1 MSAMS
6 ERLNGPEQARL
17 GWLAVAAA
25 PVLLAAAGLA
35 VPALVPSQLLL
46 SLMTQTV
53 INAVLATAVGF
64 AMRQSRL
71 TSFGHAAFFGL
82 AAYIVAINA
91 DRGWVPMEAALLL
104 AVLLPA
110 LAAFLLAL
118 SIVRLPHLAFSM
130 MTLAVAQACYEL
142 FLRVREFGGGDDG
155 MAVRMPARLFG
166 VEAVV
171 FQRPDTMFV
180 ICWALLMA
188 ILLGVLLLS
197 RSHFGQLTFA
207 IRENEERARYI
218 GYETLLPRA
227 AVFALSAGIAGVAGA
242 LFALYNGFVT
252 PGTLHWSLSGE
263 ALVMAVIGGPSVIF
277 GPALGAGVFLIL
289 KDVAGDLTE
298 HWPAVIGGIL
308 IVVTVLLPQGIGGV
322 VADAVRRVG
331 RR

>member
-1 MSAMS
+1 MKSASAGIGVS
-6 ERLNGPEQARL
+6 EPTRL
-17 GWLAVAAA
+17 GWLVAAAA
-25 PVLLAAAGLA
+25 PVVLAIAGFA

-53 INAVLATAVGF
+53 INAVLATGVGF

-82 AAYIVAINA
+82 AAYIVAING
-91 DRGWVPMEAALLL
+91 DRGWLPAEVAILL

-142 FLRVREFGGGDDG
+142 FLRMRELGNGDDG
-155 MAVRMPARLFG
+155 LTVRLPARLFG
-166 VEAVV
+166 VDAAL

-180 ICWALLMA
+180 ICWAVLMA
-188 ILLGVLLLS
+188 ILLAAFLLS
-197 RSHFGQLTFA
+197 RSYFGQLTLA

-218 GYETLLPRA
+218 GYETLVPRA
-227 AVFALSAGIAGVAGA
+227 AVFAVSAGMAGVAGA

-277 GPALGAGVFLIL
+277 GPAFGAGVFLIL

-298 HWPAVIGGIL
+298 HWQAVIGIVL
-308 IVVTVLLPQGIGGV
+308 IVVTVLLPQGIGGM
-322 VADAVRRVG
+322 VAEAVG
-331 RR
+331 RIGRR